1 MNFPLELR
9 FKILALASQISVTDA
24 RGQVVCYVKQKM
36 FKLKEA
42 VTVFSDAT
50 QKTPLFRIAADRII
64 DISAQYRIEDNDGTE
79 LGVVQRHGM
88 RSFWRAHYEVHRGG
102 RLAFTLREENAWVKV
117 ADHFFGQLPI
127 IGILSA
133 YLFHPAYV
141 LTRGDSS
148 GEAVL
153 RVEKRP
159 ALFEGVYR
167 IEQKAAASD
176 EDQRLGLL
184 SILMMA
190 LLERQR
196 G

>member
-24 RGQVVCYVKQKM
+24 RGQVICYVKQKM

-42 VTVFSDAT
+42 VTIFSDSS
-50 QKTPLFRIAADRII
+50 QKTPLFKIAADRII
-64 DISAQYRIEDNDGTE
+64 DISAQYRITDNDGNE

-102 RLAFTLREENAWVKV
+102 QLAFTLREENAWVKV
-117 ADHFFGQLPI
+117 ADHFLGQLPVL
-127 IGILSA
+127 GMFTG
-133 YLFHPAYV
+133 YLFHPAYR
-141 LTRGDSS
+141 LTRGGDT
-148 GEAVL
+148 GELVL

-167 IEQKAAASD
+167 IEQKAAATD

>member
-24 RGQVVCYVKQKM
+24 RGQVICYVKQKM

-42 VTVFSDAT
+42 VTVFSDES

-64 DISAQYRIEDNDGTE
+64 DISAQYRIEDNSGAE
-79 LGVVQRHGM
+79 LGVLQRHGM
-88 RSFWRAHYEVHRGG
+88 RSFWRAHYEVHQNGK
-102 RLAFTLREENAWVKV
+102 LAFTLREANVWVKV
-117 ADHFFGQLPI
+117 ADHFLGQLPI
-127 IGILSA
+127 VGILSG
-133 YLFHPAYV
+133 YFFHPAYR
-141 LTRGDSS
+141 LTRGGES
-148 GEAVL
+148 GELVL

-159 ALFEGVYR
+159 AFFEGVYR
-167 IEQKAAASD
+167 IEQKGSASD
-176 EDQRLGLL
+176 DEQRLGLL

>member
-24 RGQVVCYVKQKM
+24 RGQVICYVKQKL

-42 VTVFSDAT
+42 VTVFSDAS
-50 QKTPLFRIAADRII
+50 QATPLFRIAADRII
-64 DISAQYRIEDNDGTE
+64 DISAQYRIEDASGAE

-117 ADHFFGQLPI
+117 ADHFLGQLPI
-127 IGILSA
+127 VGILSG
-133 YLFHPAYV
+133 YLFHPAYL
-141 LTRGDSS
+141 LTRGDSN

-167 IEQKAAASD
+167 VEQKAPASD

-184 SILMMA
+184 AILMMA
-190 LLERQR
+190 LLERER

>member
-24 RGQVVCYVKQKM
+24 RGQVICYVKQKM

-42 VTVFSDAT
+42 VTVFSDASQT
-50 QKTPLFRIAADRII
+50 TPLFRIAADRII
-64 DISAQYRIEDNDGTE
+64 DISAQYRIEDASGAE

-88 RSFWRAHYEVHRGG
+88 RSFWRAHYEVRRGG
-102 RLAFTLREENAWVKV
+102 QLAFTLREENAWVKV
-117 ADHFFGQLPI
+117 ADHFLGEIPI
-127 IGILSA
+127 VGILSG
-133 YLFHPAYV
+133 YLFHPAYL
-141 LTRGDSS
+141 LTRGDSN

-159 ALFEGVYR
+159 AFFEGVYR
-167 IEQKAAASD
+167 VEQKASASD
-176 EDQRLGLL
+176 DDERLGLL
-184 SILMMA
+184 AILMMA

>member
-24 RGQVVCYVKQKM
+24 RGQVICYVKQKM

-42 VTVFSDAT
+42 VTVFSDES

-64 DISAQYRIEDNDGTE
+64 DISAQYRIEDDTGKE
-79 LGVVQRHGM
+79 LGVLQRRGM
-88 RSFWRAHYEVHRGG
+88 RSFWRAHYEVHQAGK
-102 RLAFTLREENAWVKV
+102 LAFTLREENAWVKV
-117 ADHFFGQLPI
+117 ADHFLGQLPI
-127 IGILSA
+127 VGILTG
-133 YLFHPAYV
+133 YLFHPAYL
-141 LTRGDSS
+141 LTRGGES
-148 GEAVL
+148 GDVVL

-159 ALFEGVYR
+159 AFFEGVYR
-167 IEQKAAASD
+167 IEQKGSASD
-176 EDQRLGLL
+176 EEQRLGLL
-184 SILMMA
+184 AILMMA

>member
-1 MNFPLELR
+1 MIFPLDLR

-24 RGQVVCYVKQKM
+24 RGQVICYVKQKM

-42 VTVFSDAT
+42 VTVFSDASQT
-50 QKTPLFRIAADRII
+50 TPLFKIAADRII
-64 DISAQYRIEDNDGTE
+64 DISAQYRIEDMQGTE

-88 RSFWRAHYEVHRGG
+88 RSFWRAHYEVRQGG
-102 RLAFTLREENAWVKV
+102 TLAFTLREENAWIKV

-127 IGILSA
+127 VGILSG
-133 YLFHPAYV
+133 YLFHPAYL
-141 LTRGDSS
+141 LTRGSES
-148 GEAVL
+148 GQVVL

-167 IEQKAAASD
+167 IEQKSAATED
-176 EDQRLGLL
+176 EQRLGLL

>member
-24 RGQVVCYVKQKM
+24 RGQVICYVKQKM

-42 VTVFSDAT
+42 VTVFSDASQT
-50 QKTPLFRIAADRII
+50 TPLFRIAADRII
-64 DISAQYRIEDNDGTE
+64 DISAQYRIEDASGAE

-102 RLAFTLREENAWVKV
+102 QLAFTLREENAWVKV
-117 ADHFFGQLPI
+117 ADHFLGQLPVV
-127 IGILSA
+127 GILSG
-133 YLFHPAYV
+133 YLFHPAYI
-141 LTRGDSS
+141 LTRGDGN

-167 IEQKAAASD
+167 VEQKSPASD
-176 EDQRLGLL
+176 DDQRLGLL